1 MKLNLLPPLSI
12 YIHLPWC
19 ISKCPYCDFNSH
31 KFSGEISKHRYLEA
45 IKYDLRRESKRVLGR
60 QLKTVFLGG
69 GTPNLFSPHQMK
81 QIITTIRNFYDISNN
96 VEITMEANPGH
107 QQSQNFYEYKDIG
120 INRLSLGAQTFNNQ
134 LLSKLGRIHTS
145 EEIYTSFEM
154 AKKADFDNINIDLMF
169 GLPSQN
175 VADALY
181 DIREL
186 IQLNPSH
193 ASYYHLTIEPNTVF
207 WNKPPDDIPGE
218 DETYIIERECHKEIQ
233 KAGYKQY
240 ELSAFSKKGYE
251 CKHNIN
257 YWSYGDYIGIGA
269 GAHGK
274 LTDSSKRIWRYHKP
288 SNPLSYI
295 NDIKKISFL
304 DISYQLDQENIIFEF
319 MLNALRLNAGFS
331 INNFEKRTGLSYE
344 LVKNALESSRES
356 GMLRQTKNKFWIP
369 TSLGFRFLNDLQ
381 AVFLPS

>member
-1 MKLNLLPPLSI
+1 MRRNPYSVVLFDEIEKAHQDVYNILLLI
-12 YIHLPWC
+12 L
-19 ISKCPYCDFNSH
+19 D
-31 KFSGEISKHRYLEA
+31 E
-45 IKYDLRRESKRVLGR
+45 GR
-60 QLKTVFLGG
+60 
-69 GTPNLFSPHQMK
+69 
-81 QIITTIRNFYDISNN
+81 ITDS
-96 VEITMEANPGH
+96 
-107 QQSQNFYEYKDIG
+107 
-120 INRLSLGAQTFNNQ
+120 
-134 LLSKLGRIHTS
+134 LGRIIDFRNTIIIMTS
-145 EEIYTSFEM
+145 NLGTNTISSTSFGF
-154 AKKADFDNINIDLMF
+154 KSN
-169 GLPSQN
+169 
-175 VADALY
+175 
-181 DIREL
+181 
-186 IQLNPSH
+186 
-193 ASYYHLTIEPNTVF
+193 
-207 WNKPPDDIPGE
+207 
-218 DETYIIERECHKEIQ
+218 KEIQ